1 MDGHSA
7 IILPSVPPAYL
18 LTIALFGSFQVTLN
32 AKPIVDFRSNKGRAI
47 LAYLAL
53 AQSKPIARASLTDL
67 LWPGYTATSARANLR
82 QDLSNLRKILAPLNL
97 LQGDYQT
104 VQLLVDST
112 GSIECDAFQFDQLF
126 DACQHHDHPSIAA
139 CPACQSRLRQATA
152 LYQGAF
158 LAHFPPVDS
167 PAFTAWLQA
176 QQTRYAERFAQSVAL
191 LQSSQE
197 VARTPPEKRATPSP
211 AVVEQRAV
219 RHATPNNLPFQLTS
233 FIGREAAIAELTSW
247 LTTASEAQPQTTAR
261 LITLTGAG
269 GVGKTRLALQVA
281 TAVLPAFAAGVWFV
295 ELAALANP
303 TLLPATVATVLGVR
317 TEADRPLLTTLAE
330 WVQDKQL
337 LLVLDNCEH
346 MLDAC
351 AHLAD
356 ALLRASATLSIL
368 VTSREALDMMGELH
382 YEVTPL
388 AFPLATL
395 SPLTAATLTDY
406 EAVRLF
412 LARAALVQPRFRLTN
427 TNAPA
432 IAQLC
437 QRLDGMPLALELAAA
452 QVQALPI
459 EIIVERLEKR
469 FELLVSGNRAA
480 LPRHQTLRAL
490 IDWSHDLLST
500 PERVLLRR
508 LAVFAGGWTLAA
520 AEAICTDPTP
530 DPAHTEAHTGAHTK
544 DGAGLATSAV
554 LTWLTRL
561 VEQSLVSVDEQGDT
575 LRYHLLETIREY
587 GVEKLQ
593 AANED
598 EALRARHLHF
608 FLMMAEA
615 SETGLLAGNQ
625 RAHWLHRL
633 NLEHDNLQAALTW
646 ACAHDPALASRLAG
660 LLRWYW
666 NLSGQLAIA
675 EQWYQRVLALYNPTP
690 LTHARALAL
699 LGSGLITTGLVT
711 WQAAR
716 PLLAESITGWRAMHE
731 PEKLSEAYS
740 FLLFV
745 MLGSGEAEAVCTLCT
760 QEEAVLRTTTAP
772 YTLAHILNFWGR
784 ARFLAHHD
792 FATARRLHEEA
803 LQLGQQ
809 TQDPLILAKTYQY
822 LGHMTL
828 QQGDYATAKHY
839 YLEALA
845 WRRQGGVPLLVGAA
859 LYNAADVLSLQG
871 DKAAAHALYQEA
883 VALLRPIG
891 MRYAFA
897 YLLGRVGALAVALDD
912 EQQASAAFAEC
923 VTLYRTRGLQAGVD
937 QLVLCAAE
945 RLGQQGQAA
954 LAVRLLAVKTLQ
966 HNYVLNAILYKR
978 ALEAARPQLSPTDF
992 AAAWAAGQ
1000 ETTLD
1005 AALALALPALLSA
1018 PDAVPMG
1025 GSSL

>member
-7 IILPSVPPAYL
+7 TTLPSISPTYS
-18 LTIALFGSFQVTLN
+18 LTITLFGSFQVTLN
-32 AKPIVDFRSNKGRAI
+32 DKPIVDIRSNKARAL
-47 LAYLAL
+47 LAYLVL

-67 LWPGYTATSARANLR
+67 LWPGYMATSARTNLR
-82 QDLSNLRKILAPLNL
+82 HELSKLRKILAPLAL

-104 VQLLVDST
+104 VQLLVDRT
-112 GSIECDAFQFDQLF
+112 VSIACDALQFDQLF

-139 CPACQSRLRQATA
+139 CPACHKRLRQATA

-197 VARTPPEKRATPSP
+197 VARTPPL
-211 AVVEQRAV
+211 AVVEQRTA
-219 RHATPNNLPFQLTS
+219 RPTTPNNLPFQLTS
-233 FIGREAAIAELTSW
+233 FIGREAAIAELTDW
-247 LTTASEAQPQTTAR
+247 LTAASEAQPQTAPR

-281 TAVLPAFAAGVWFV
+281 ARVLPAFGAGIWFI
-295 ELAALANP
+295 ELAALADP

-317 TEADRPLLTTLAE
+317 PEAARPLLTTLGE

-337 LLVLDNCEH
+337 LLVLDNGEH
-346 MLDAC
+346 LLDAC

-356 ALLRASATLSIL
+356 ALLRASATLCIL
-368 VTSREALDMMGELH
+368 VMSREALGVVGELH
-382 YEVTPL
+382 YEVAPL
-388 AFPLATL
+388 AFPLATA
-395 SPLTAATLTDY
+395 SPLTVATLAEY

-412 LARAALVQPRFRLTN
+412 LARAALVQPKFRLTN
-427 TNAPA
+427 ANAPA

-452 QVQALPI
+452 QVKALPV
-459 EIIVERLEKR
+459 ETIVDRLEQR

-490 IDWSHDLLST
+490 IDWSYDLLSA
-500 PERVLLRR
+500 PDRVLLRR

-520 AEAICTDPTP
+520 AEAICADPSL
-530 DPAHTEAHTGAHTK
+530 DPAHTVAHTGAP
-544 DGAGLATSAV
+544 AGLAATAV

-561 VEQSLVSVDEQGDT
+561 VAQSLVSVDEQGDAP
-575 LRYHLLETIREY
+575 RYRLLETIREY
-587 GVEKLQ
+587 GIEKLQ

-598 EALRARHLHF
+598 DALRARHLHF
-608 FLMMAEA
+608 FLTVAEA

-633 NLEHDNLQAALTW
+633 TLEHDNLQAALTW
-646 ACAHDPALASRLAG
+646 ACLHDPALASRLAG

-666 NLSGQLAIA
+666 NLSGQITIA
-675 EQWYQRVLALYNPTP
+675 EQWYQRVLAIYNPTP

-699 LGSGLITTGLVT
+699 LGRGMIPTDLVS

-716 PLLAESITGWRAMHE
+716 LLLAESISAWQAMDE

-745 MLGSGEAEAVCTLCT
+745 MLGSSEAEAVCTLCAQ
-760 QEEAVLRTTTAP
+760 QEALLRATTAP
-772 YTLAHILNFWGR
+772 YTLAHILIFWGR
-784 ARFLAHHD
+784 ALFLARQD
-792 FATARRLHEEA
+792 FAAAQRLHEEA

-809 TQDPLILAKTYQY
+809 TQDPLVLAKTYQY

-828 QQGDYATAKHY
+828 QQGDYAAAQRH

-845 WRRQGGVPLLVGAA
+845 WRRQGGVPLLIGAA
-859 LYNAADVLSLQG
+859 LYNAADLLALQG
-871 DKAAAHALYQEA
+871 DKGAAHALYQEA
-883 VALLRPIG
+883 VALLRPLG
-891 MRYAFA
+891 MRYSFA
-897 YLLGRVGALAVALDD
+897 YLLGRVGALAVALGD
-912 EQQASAAFAEC
+912 EQQASAIFAEC
-923 VTLYRTRGLQAGVD
+923 VAVYRMRGLQAGVD
-937 QLVLCAAE
+937 QIVLCAAE

-966 HNYVLNAILYKR
+966 HSYTLNDILYQR
-978 ALEAARPQLSPTDF
+978 ALAAARLQLSPTAF
-992 AAAWAAGQ
+992 ATAWAAGQ
-1000 ETTLD
+1000 ATTLD
-1005 AALALALPALLSA
+1005 AALALALPALLPA
-1018 PDAVPMG
+1018 LDAAR
-1025 GSSL
+1025 LITL

>member
-7 IILPSVPPAYL
+7 TMLPSITPAYS
-18 LTIALFGSFQVTLN
+18 LTITLFGAFQVTLN
-32 AKPIVDFRSNKGRAI
+32 EQPIVDFRSIKGRAL
-47 LAYLAL
+47 LAYLVL
-53 AQSKPIARASLTDL
+53 AQSKPVARASLTNL
-67 LWPGYTATSARANLR
+67 LWQGYTANSARASLR
-82 QDLSNLRKILAPLNL
+82 QDLFNLRKILAPLDL

-104 VQLLVDST
+104 VQLLVDRT
-112 GSIECDAFQFDQLF
+112 VSIACDALQFDQLF
-126 DACQHHDHPSIAA
+126 DACQHHDHHAIAA

-158 LAHFPPVDS
+158 LANFPPVDS

-176 QQTRYAERFAQSVAL
+176 QQTQYAERFAQSVAL
-191 LQSSQE
+191 LQSRQE
-197 VARTPPEKRATPSP
+197 VARPLPENRATPP
-211 AVVEQRAV
+211 RAVVEQRTV
-219 RHATPNNLPFQLTS
+219 RRTTPNNLPFQLTS
-233 FIGREAAIAELTSW
+233 FIGREAAIAELTNR
-247 LTTASEAQPQTTAR
+247 LTAAPAAQPQTAAR

-281 TAVLPAFAAGVWFV
+281 TAVLPTFGAGVWFI
-295 ELAALANP
+295 ELAALADP
-303 TLLPATVATVLGVR
+303 ALLPATVATVLGVQP
-317 TEADRPLLTTLAE
+317 EADRPLLATLGE
-330 WVQDKQL
+330 WVQDKPL

-346 MLDAC
+346 LLDTC
-351 AHLAD
+351 AQLAD

-368 VTSREALDMMGELH
+368 VTSRAALGIVGELH
-382 YEVTPL
+382 YEVAPL
-388 AFPLATL
+388 AFPPATT
-395 SPLTAATLTDY
+395 SPLTAAPLTEY

-412 LARAALVQPRFRLTN
+412 LARAALVQPKFRLT
-427 TNAPA
+427 TANAPA

-452 QVQALPI
+452 QVKALPV

-490 IDWSHDLLST
+490 IDWSHDRLSA

-508 LAVFAGGWTLAA
+508 LTVFAGGWTLAA
-520 AEAICTDPTP
+520 AEAICADPPT
-530 DPAHTEAHTGAHTK
+530 DPAHTVAHTE
-544 DGAGLATSAV
+544 DWAGLAASAV
-554 LTWLTRL
+554 LAWLIRL
-561 VEQSLVSVDEQGDT
+561 VEQSLVSVDEQDDAP
-575 LRYHLLETIREY
+575 RYRLLETIREY

-608 FLMMAEA
+608 FLTMAEA

-625 RAHWLHRL
+625 RADWLHRL
-633 NLEHDNLQAALTW
+633 TLEHDNLQAALTW
-646 ACAHDPALASRLAG
+646 ACQHDPALASRLAG

-666 NLSGQLAIA
+666 NLSGQITIA

-699 LGSGLITTGLVT
+699 LGMGMIPTDLVS
-711 WQAAR
+711 WRAAR
-716 PLLAESITGWRAMHE
+716 LLLAESISGWQAMHE

-745 MLGSGEAEAVCTLCT
+745 MLGSGEAEAVCTLCA
-760 QEEAVLRTTTAP
+760 QQEAVLRATTAT

-784 ARFLAHHD
+784 ALFLARQD
-792 FATARRLHEEA
+792 FAAAQRLHEEA

-809 TQDPLILAKTYQY
+809 TQDPLVLAKTYQY

-828 QQGDYATAKHY
+828 QQGDYAAAKHH

-845 WRRQGGVPLLVGAA
+845 WRRQGGVPLLVGSA
-859 LYNAADVLSLQG
+859 LYNAADLLALQG
-871 DKAAAHALYQEA
+871 DKVAAHALYQEA
-883 VALLRPIG
+883 VALLRPLG
-891 MRYAFA
+891 MRYSFA
-897 YLLGRVGALAVALDD
+897 YLLGRVGALAVALGD
-912 EQQASAAFAEC
+912 EQQASATFAEC
-923 VTLYRTRGLQAGVD
+923 VAVYRTRGLQAGVD
-937 QLVLCAAE
+937 QIVLCAAE

-966 HNYVLNAILYKR
+966 HSYVLNDLLYQR
-978 ALEAARPQLSPTDF
+978 ALAAARAQLSPTAF

-1000 ETTLD
+1000 ATTLD
-1005 AALALALPALLSA
+1005 GALALALSALLPASEA
-1018 PDAVPMG
+1018 AR
-1025 GSSL
+1025 